1 MSGLR
6 VDGITKRYG
15 AEQAVDD
22 VSFTVAPGEI
32 VGLVGPNGAGKSTTL
47 RIVTALVRPDTG
59 TVTLD
64 GFSQQTHPREY
75 RARFGA
81 LIEAPALYPMLTA
94 RAHLEYVARLR
105 GGGGADET
113 RETLRAVGLDPESA
127 KPARQFSLGMKQRL
141 GLAMAI
147 FGRPSLL
154 ILDEPMN
161 GLDPTGIAELR
172 SFIRAL
178 PQRSG
183 TSVLVSSHLL
193 SELQQTCDRV
203 VFLRQGRLVGE
214 RTLASAARAV
224 LQLMHVRT
232 GDDDRAL
239 PLLQQQ
245 AFVIEASTN
254 VAGGIRC
261 QIAATDIGLLAPF
274 LVQHGIPLLELTPQ
288 TPQLEDEYVSVYGD
302 QSDRM
307 LP

>member
-15 AEQAVDD
+15 DEQAVGG
-22 VSFTVAPGEI
+22 VSFNVAPGEI

-47 RIVTALVRPDTG
+47 RIVTGLVRPDAG

-64 GFSQQTHPREY
+64 GFSQQTRPREY

-81 LIEAPALYPMLTA
+81 LIEAPAIYPMLTA

-105 GGGGADET
+105 GTGGDDT
-113 RETLRAVGLDPESA
+113 SETLRAVGLDPQSV

-141 GLAMAI
+141 GIAMAI

-172 SFIRAL
+172 SFIRSL
-178 PQRSG
+178 PERLNASA
-183 TSVLVSSHLL
+183 LVSSHLL

-203 VFLRQGRLVGE
+203 IFLHQGRLVGE
-214 RTLASAARAV
+214 HTLSASADGAQ
-224 LQLMHVRT
+224 QLLHVRT
-232 GDDDRAL
+232 ADDGRAL
-239 PLLQQQ
+239 PLIQQQ
-245 AFVIEASTN
+245 AFVLEASANITE
-254 VAGGIRC
+254 GIRC
-261 QIAATDIGLLAPF
+261 RVATSDVGLLAPL
-274 LVQHGIPLLELTPQ
+274 LVQHGITLLELTPRA
-288 TPQLEDEYVSVYGD
+288 PQLEDEYVSVFGD